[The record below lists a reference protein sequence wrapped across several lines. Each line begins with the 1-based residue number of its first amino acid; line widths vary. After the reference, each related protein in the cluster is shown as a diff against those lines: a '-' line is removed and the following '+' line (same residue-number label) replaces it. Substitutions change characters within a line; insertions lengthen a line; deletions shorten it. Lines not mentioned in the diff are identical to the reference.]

1 DYHNNKREID
11 LILERL
17 YKSHNGSLFISK
29 DSCCRN
35 MLV

>member
-1 DYHNNKREID
+1 
-11 LILERL
+11 RL

>member
-1 DYHNNKREID
+1 EK
-11 LILERL
+11 L

-29 DSCCRN
+29 DSYCRN

>member
-1 DYHNNKREID
+1 
-11 LILERL
+11 ILERL